1 VEDTIELSDIH
12 HGRTV
17 LKATLDGDL
26 EALQEDLVRVR
37 DLLDDEHDRVAK
49 DLGVEKNK
57 KLHLENHQVY
67 HYSLRITKAVS
78 LTSFSP
84 AFSPILLT
92 LADPSRTVLLPLT
105 SFLSSSVS
113 SLPFP
118 SNLVNPANSENQAD
132 RQEAGATRN
141 KKGYIDL
148 TTQKS
153 GSIFTTRT
161 LRELSDQYLDLQ
173 KKYET
178 LQNSLVKKV
187 VEIAG
192 MSLSLDQFLL
202 STRKEAGSVLMFSDI
217 LPIIRNSGWVDSCY

>member
-1 VEDTIELSDIH
+1 MTKADDKEHIESLTPYTQLVEDTIELSDIH

-78 LTSFSP
+78 LHLARLLPPFLFSYSFSP
-84 AFSPILLT
+84 RCNTSLPSSLQILISKLG
-92 LADPSRTVLLPLT
+92 LQPSR
-105 SFLSSSVS
+105 
-113 SLPFP
+113 
-118 SNLVNPANSENQAD
+118 NQAD
-132 RQEAGATRN
+132 HQEAGATRN

-192 MSLSLDQFLL
+192 MSFLFSFFNYHPSTVHSKGLDG
-202 STRKEAGSVLMFSDI
+202 R
-217 LPIIRNSGWVDSCY
+217 

>member
-78 LTSFSP
+78 LRPLVLRVILSHPFTY
-84 AFSPILLT
+84 AFSSRYHT
-92 LADPSRTVLLPLT
+92 LA
-105 SFLSSSVS
+105 S
-113 SLPFP
+113 SLPIFI
-118 SNLVNPANSENQAD
+118 SQTLYSKFGLPA
-132 RQEAGATRN
+132 
-141 KKGYIDL
+141 K
-148 TTQKS
+148 
-153 GSIFTTRT
+153 
-161 LRELSDQYLDLQ
+161 
-173 KKYET
+173 
-178 LQNSLVKKV
+178 
-187 VEIAG
+187 
-192 MSLSLDQFLL
+192 
-202 STRKEAGSVLMFSDI
+202 
-217 LPIIRNSGWVDSCY
+217 

>member
-78 LTSFSP
+78 LHLTLRVILFILFSWSFSP
-84 AFSPILLT
+84 CC
-92 LADPSRTVLLPLT
+92 LPLAFR
-105 SFLSSSVS
+105 FLHSYSLFVAQPQIWPSSGE
-113 SLPFP
+113 P
-118 SNLVNPANSENQAD
+118 S
-132 RQEAGATRN
+132 
-141 KKGYIDL
+141 
-148 TTQKS
+148 
-153 GSIFTTRT
+153 
-161 LRELSDQYLDLQ
+161 
-173 KKYET
+173 
-178 LQNSLVKKV
+178 
-187 VEIAG
+187 
-192 MSLSLDQFLL
+192 
-202 STRKEAGSVLMFSDI
+202 
-217 LPIIRNSGWVDSCY
+217 

>member
-78 LTSFSP
+78 FQLALLSF
-84 AFSPILLT
+84 
-92 LADPSRTVLLPLT
+92 
-105 SFLSSSVS
+105 FLI
-113 SLPFP
+113 FP
-118 SNLVNPANSENQAD
+118 S
-132 RQEAGATRN
+132 
-141 KKGYIDL
+141 Y
-148 TTQKS
+148 
-153 GSIFTTRT
+153 
-161 LRELSDQYLDLQ
+161 
-173 KKYET
+173 
-178 LQNSLVKKV
+178 
-187 VEIAG
+187 
-192 MSLSLDQFLL
+192 SLSRCHNL
-202 STRKEAGSVLMFSDI
+202 ASVLPTF
-217 LPIIRNSGWVDSCY
+217 L

>member
-78 LTSFSP
+78 SYLALLPSPLFSSHP
-84 AFSPILLT
+84 PFT
-92 LADPSRTVLLPLT
+92 LAAHTLA
-105 SFLSSSVS
+105 S
-113 SLPFP
+113 SLPISTLSTFNWVVQP
-118 SNLVNPANSENQAD
+118 GKKTKLTSRKQE
-132 RQEAGATRN
+132 RQETKRV
-141 KKGYIDL
+141 I
-148 TTQKS
+148 
-153 GSIFTTRT
+153 
-161 LRELSDQYLDLQ
+161 
-173 KKYET
+173 
-178 LQNSLVKKV
+178 
-187 VEIAG
+187 
-192 MSLSLDQFLL
+192 
-202 STRKEAGSVLMFSDI
+202 ST
-217 LPIIRNSGWVDSCY
+217 

>member
-78 LTSFSP
+78 PTSVLLSSSSC
-84 AFSPILLT
+84 AFS
-92 LADPSRTVLLPLT
+92 SRCHTLT
-105 SFLSSSVS
+105 SFLSTFVFLSRSQPHHIQS
-113 SLPFP
+113 WDFEP
-118 SNLVNPANSENQAD
+118 SRNQAD
-132 RQEAGATRN
+132 QQEAGATRN

-192 MSLSLDQFLL
+192 MSYFPSISRLL
-202 STRKEAGSVLMFSDI
+202 QQIKRKKWMGADEKRHTAHYSRSWMG
-217 LPIIRNSGWVDSCY
+217 

>member
-78 LTSFSP
+78 LTSFFLP
-84 AFSPILLT
+84 FFPILLT
-92 LADPSRTVLLPLT
+92 LAGPSRTVLSSLS
-105 SFLSSSVS
+105 SFLSTFGFRPTLVS
-113 SLPFP
+113 NRDVQLI
-118 SNLVNPANSENQAD
+118 Q
-132 RQEAGATRN
+132 
-141 KKGYIDL
+141 
-148 TTQKS
+148 
-153 GSIFTTRT
+153 
-161 LRELSDQYLDLQ
+161 
-173 KKYET
+173 
-178 LQNSLVKKV
+178 
-187 VEIAG
+187 
-192 MSLSLDQFLL
+192 
-202 STRKEAGSVLMFSDI
+202 
-217 LPIIRNSGWVDSCY
+217 

>member
-1 VEDTIELSDIH
+1 MEDTIELSDIH

-78 LTSFSP
+78 LLSFLLP
-84 AFSPILLT
+84 FFPILLN
-92 LADPSRTVLLPLT
+92 LDGPSRIVLLSLS
-105 SFLSSSVS
+105 SFLSTFGFRP
-113 SLPFP
+113 PFP
-118 SNLVNPANSENQAD
+118 STLVNPARSESQAD
-132 RQEAGATRN
+132 QQEAGATRN

-192 MSLSLDQFLL
+192 MSCFLSISRLL
-202 STRKEAGSVLMFSDI
+202 KQIKRKKWMGAD
-217 LPIIRNSGWVDSCY
+217 

>member
-78 LTSFSP
+78 LHLALLSFFLTFFSY
-84 AFSPILLT
+84 AF
-92 LADPSRTVLLPLT
+92 PSRCHT
-105 SFLSSSVS
+105 LSSVLATFVVPLCCPTIWAS
-113 SLPFP
+113 SQVGEP
-118 SNLVNPANSENQAD
+118 S
-132 RQEAGATRN
+132 
-141 KKGYIDL
+141 
-148 TTQKS
+148 
-153 GSIFTTRT
+153 
-161 LRELSDQYLDLQ
+161 
-173 KKYET
+173 
-178 LQNSLVKKV
+178 
-187 VEIAG
+187 
-192 MSLSLDQFLL
+192 
-202 STRKEAGSVLMFSDI
+202 
-217 LPIIRNSGWVDSCY
+217 

>member
-78 LTSFSP
+78 LTSFLLSFSSY
-84 AFSPILLT
+84 AFSSRCHT
-92 LADPSRTVLLPLT
+92 LA
-105 SFLSSSVS
+105 SFLSTSV
-113 SLPFP
+113 FP
-118 SNLVNPANSENQAD
+118 CRSQLHHIQSWDFEPIRNQAD
-132 RQEAGATRN
+132 QQEAGATRN

-192 MSLSLDQFLL
+192 MSL
-202 STRKEAGSVLMFSDI
+202 
-217 LPIIRNSGWVDSCY
+217 